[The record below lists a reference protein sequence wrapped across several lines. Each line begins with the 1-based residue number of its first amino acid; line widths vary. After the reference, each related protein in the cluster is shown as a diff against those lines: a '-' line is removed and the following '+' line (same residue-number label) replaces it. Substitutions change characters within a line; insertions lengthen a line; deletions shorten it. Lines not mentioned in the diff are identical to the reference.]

1 MQPDYLTP
9 LAWGMGLYIVIG
21 LMLLLGTWL
30 QPGDFSA
37 KQSNVDAEWV
47 NYQQK
52 IRAKNWQAAIFIL
65 FLPLVWLFLVPV
77 WRPVVFL
84 GIGCAGLG
92 LIAITAL

>member
-1 MQPDYLTP
+1 MQSDL
-9 LAWGMGLYIVIG
+9 LSILSWSLGIYIGIG
-21 LMLLLGTWL
+21 LALLLGSWL

-37 KQSNVDAEWV
+37 KQSNLDAEWV
-47 NYQQK
+47 DYQQK
-52 IRAKNWQAAIFIL
+52 ISAKNWQAAIFIL

-84 GIGCAGLG
+84 GIGCAGLV